1 MKDMSKNNSW
11 LALAAIILTAAFIL
25 PALSLPSFSQGAEI
39 KVVTVGQA
47 MPDFTLP
54 VYQGGDLKLS
64 GLKGKN
70 VLIIFPRGYQAPG
83 AT

>member
-1 MKDMSKNNSW
+1 MKNMSKNNSW
-11 LALAAIILTAAFIL
+11 LALAATILTAALVLIS
-25 PALSLPSFSQGAEI
+25 LSVPSFSQQAEI
-39 KVVTVGQA
+39 SPVTVGQP

-54 VYQGGDLKLS
+54 VYQGGDLRLS

-83 AT
+83 AW

>member
-11 LALAAIILTAAFIL
+11 LTLATTILAVAFAL
-25 PALSLPSFSQGAEI
+25 PALSIPSFSQQAEI
-39 KVVTVGQA
+39 RPATVGQP
-47 MPDFTLP
+47 MPDFALP

-83 AT
+83 AW